1 MKIVIVMDSFK
12 GSVTSIEAGTAA
24 KKGIEAAY
32 NGQNQPDIRV
42 LSIADGGEGTIDA
55 IFHRF
60 PDQVQTGTVQGPMFG
75 QSVMAKYGQIDEK
88 VVLEI
93 AETSGIMLVDKEV
106 LNPWEAT
113 TYGLG
118 EKIEQRIKAGARHFL
133 VGLGG
138 SATNDAG
145 IGMLYALGVRF
156 LDEKG
161 CSLGYHLKN
170 LHNLAQID
178 TSDLLPELVDCTF
191 VIASDVTNPLCGE
204 QGATHIFGPQKGV
217 KNAEKETIDALLY
230 RFALLTEE
238 VTKTK
243 MIDTPG
249 AGAAGGVGFAFLS
262 YLNATIVP
270 GFDEVARHIQ
280 LEEQIETSDLVI
292 TGEGLLDAQSLM
304 GKVPISVALLAKK
317 YNKPVIALAGGV
329 SRDAHQSNAMGIQA
343 YFPTIQRIATES
355 EILTKKSTLA
365 AIEAT
370 AEQLFRFAQL
380 FQQK

>member
-12 GSVTSIEAGTAA
+12 GSVTSIEAGKAA

-32 NGQNQPDIRV
+32 REQSQPEISV
-42 LSIADGGEGTIDA
+42 LPIADGGEGTIDA

-60 PDQVQTGTVQGPMFG
+60 SEQIQTSTVQGPMLG
-75 QSVMAKYGQIDEK
+75 QTVLAKHGQIAEK

-93 AETSGIMLVDKEV
+93 AETSGITLVEKEK
-106 LNPWEAT
+106 LSPWEAT

-118 EKIEQRIKAGARHFL
+118 EKIKQCIQEGARHF
-133 VGLGG
+133 VIGLGG

-145 IGMLYALGVRF
+145 IGMLHALGVRF
-156 LDEKG
+156 LDQSGRE
-161 CSLGYHLKN
+161 LGYRLKD
-170 LHNLAQID
+170 LDGLASIDVSQI
-178 TSDLLPELVDCTF
+178 LPELSDCKF

-204 QGATHIFGPQKGV
+204 QGATAIFGPQKGV
-217 KNAEKETIDALLY
+217 KASDQVTIDALLQ
-230 RFALLTEE
+230 RFARLTEE
-238 VTKTK
+238 ATETTMKEE
-243 MIDTPG
+243 PG

-262 YLNATIVP
+262 YLQATIVP
-270 GFDEVARHIQ
+270 GFDEIARHLH
-280 LEEQIETSDLVI
+280 LEEEIQTSDLVV

-304 GKVPISVALLAKK
+304 GKVPVSVARLADK

-329 SRDAHQSNAMGIQA
+329 SKEARQSNNQGIQA
-343 YFPTIQRIATES
+343 YFPTIQRIASER
-355 EILTKKSTLA
+355 EILSKETTLA

-380 FQQK
+380 FQ